1 MPFSFKEADYR
12 NTFPAE
18 VTESILIPVPNDPSR
33 EMWQLTLLR
42 LKFNAGKNTWEP
54 IESPFPC
61 QLPGCTI
68 SPWHTHTR
76 FYESERSGSPSHKF
90 ILSITNNTTII
101 LMGPGDILNKRFTF
115 EEEIWPSRV
124 NPQTGLKGKD
134 QYYYFIKGALGQAP
148 DVSHADNEPDEL
160 PFDTG
165 QPVVSQPVAAAAPPP
180 VSQPVETPTNG
191 TATARSMTI
200 DDAAV
205 LLLPMVDGK
214 TKPEI
219 QKIIVQD
226 EAIRST
232 PGFLVAFMQNKVRDK
247 LVADGFITEDEAGVW
262 HLAQ

>member
-1 MPFSFKEADYR
+1 MPFSFKEENYR

-18 VTESILIPVPNDPSR
+18 VVESILIPTPNDPTR

-42 LKFNAGKNTWEP
+42 IKFNAGKDTWEP

-76 FYESERSGSPSHKF
+76 YYESDRAGSPSHKF
-90 ILSITNNTTII
+90 ILSITNNTSIA
-101 LMGPGDILNKRFTF
+101 LFGPSDILNKRFTF
-115 EEEIWPSRV
+115 EEEIWPSRP

-134 QYYYFIKGALGQAP
+134 QYYYFVKSMLGQTP
-148 DVSHADNEPDEL
+148 DVIHADNEPDEL

-165 QPVVSQPVAAAAPPP
+165 QQVKPALSQPQ
-180 VSQPVETPTNG
+180 SQVQAPVETPTNG
-191 TATARSMTI
+191 TTARAMTI

-205 LLLPMVDGK
+205 LLLPLVDGK

-219 QKIIVQD
+219 QKAFMQD
-226 EAIRST
+226 ESIRST
-232 PGFLVAFMQNKVRDK
+232 PGFLVAFMQNKVRDR
-247 LVADGFITEDEAGVW
+247 LIADGFVTEDEAGVW